1 MCLFLYLFHSFS
13 ASKAS
18 SFSSFSNCEQ
28 HDNVVIICFSQKVHK
43 CHLYTYF
50 NYGVLKYMAEYFFF
64 FACGA
69 SKRCNLGFQSVF
81 AQILTWLCS
90 DCWILH
96 VAWWYFHVAL
106 GHLCRLEEAEWFEL
120 LPWDWRRARGS
131 APDVASFFLS
141 SPPPLHHLNVPAV
154 CLSALS
160 QRWCETWR
168 QGAGLPAHSVTSSPT
183 PQRRVPVLASS
194 LCQQREVFLSYFKQ

>member
-13 ASKAS
+13 ASRAS
-18 SFSSFSNCEQ
+18 SFPSFSNCEQ
-28 HDNVVIICFSQKVHK
+28 HDNVFIICFSQKVHK

-50 NYGVLKYMAEYFFF
+50 KYDVLKYMAEYFFF
-64 FACGA
+64 FFACGA
-69 SKRCNLGFQSVF
+69 SKRCDLGFQSVF

-106 GHLCRLEEAEWFEL
+106 GHLCRLEEAEWFKL

-141 SPPPLHHLNVPAV
+141 SPPPLSHLNVPAV
-154 CLSALS
+154 CLSVS
-160 QRWCETWR
+160 T
-168 QGAGLPAHSVTSSPT
+168 LPEVVWDMASGSWA
-183 PQRRVPVLASS
+183 ASS
-194 LCQQREVFLSYFKQ
+194 LCDLQPDTTAPRASAGQLPVPAARGLSQLF